1 MIPQDEYSPWPEDD
15 DSAALAYLAEERQER
30 SVAIIYDCVMR
41 GLSEADARHLCW
53 ECGLRWSDVTNYVQ
67 PALRMKEGS
76 PTLDLPW

>member
-41 GLSEADARHLCW
+41 GLSEADARWLCSQ
-53 ECGLRWSDVTNYVQ
+53 CGVQWSDVCGFVQ
-67 PALRMKEGS
+67 HALRREATEMTFE
-76 PTLDLPW
+76 LPF